1 MREEPT
7 RSLLLLDANADER
20 RLIAANAARAGWSVV
35 GAADGEQAVALLQG
49 PHGREVRAAIFGSW
63 DTETGPQLINALRE
77 HRSDLPVIV
86 LSHVDTVSIAVE
98 AMRAGASDF
107 LVRPVAPERLLEALA
122 VNADRRRPTGELA
135 PVSEKLAPALE
146 LEQLV
151 GAAPEFRAALAVAAK
166 SARNRLPVLIV
177 GEAGTGKETIA
188 RAIHAASLRAKGP
201 LLTIDCKAIAANII
215 DSELFGH
222 EKGAFPGAF
231 TAKTGKLVQADGGTL
246 VLDEIAALPAET
258 QERLDRVLATGEVR
272 PVGLNGSYSVDV
284 RVIATSS
291 RPLPEDFNAGLSERI
306 AATTVSLPSLRDRSG
321 DIPPLARHLLSRV
334 AEQAGMKPL
343 SIGNDALAILMRYGW
358 PGNVRQLAGV
368 LFRAALQCDGSAL
381 TADHFPH
388 IAVQSRFTGRRTDV
402 AAAVSDTRSEQAIA
416 GGADVTLY
424 TADGHLRPLEDIE
437 ADIIRLAIGHYR
449 GRMSEVARRLG
460 IGRSTLY
467 RKLGGLG
474 IDTTAA

>member
-20 RLIAANAARAGWSVV
+20 RLISAIASRAGWSVV
-35 GAADGEQAVALLQG
+35 GAADGEQAIALLQG
-49 PHGREVRAAIFGSW
+49 PHGREVRAAIFGNW
-63 DTETGPQLINALRE
+63 DADQGPQLIDALRA
-77 HRSDLPVIV
+77 HRAELPVIV
-86 LSHVDTVSIAVE
+86 LSHVDTVSTAVD

-122 VNADRRRPTGELA
+122 VNADRRRPSGELA

-166 SARNRLPVLIV
+166 SARNRLPLLIV
-177 GEAGTGKETIA
+177 GEPGTGKETVA

-201 LLTIDCKAIAANII
+201 LLTLDCKAIAANII

-222 EKGAFPGAF
+222 DKGAFPGAF
-231 TAKTGKLVQADGGTL
+231 AAKTGKLVQADGGSL
-246 VLDEIAALPAET
+246 VLDEITALPAET
-258 QERLDRVLATGEVR
+258 QERLDRMLATGEVH

-284 RVIATSS
+284 RVIAASS
-291 RPLPEDFNAGLSERI
+291 RPLPDDFNAGLAERI
-306 AATTVSLPSLRDRSG
+306 GATTVVLPPLRDRSG
-321 DIPPLARHLLSRV
+321 DIPALARHLLGRV
-334 AEQAGMKPL
+334 AEQLELKPL
-343 SIGNDALAILMRYGW
+343 SIGNDALAVLMRYGW

-368 LFRAALQCDGSAL
+368 LFRAALQCDGSSL

-388 IAVQSRFTGRRTDV
+388 IAVQSRFTARR
-402 AAAVSDTRSEQAIA
+402 SDISPTLSKSRSDQAIS
-416 GGADVTLY
+416 GAPDVTLY
-424 TADGHLRPLEDIE
+424 TSDGHLRPLEEIE

-449 GRMSEVARRLG
+449 GRMTEVARRLG

-467 RKLGGLG
+467 RKLGDLG
-474 IDTTAA
+474 IDTAA

>member
-20 RLIAANAARAGWSVV
+20 RLISAIASRAGWSVV
-35 GAADGEQAVALLQG
+35 GAADGEQAIALLQG
-49 PHGREVRAAIFGSW
+49 PHGREVRAAIFGNW
-63 DTETGPQLINALRE
+63 DADQGPQLIDALRA
-77 HRSDLPVIV
+77 HRAELPVIV
-86 LSHVDTVSIAVE
+86 LSHVDTVSTAVD

-122 VNADRRRPTGELA
+122 VNADRRRPSGELA

-166 SARNRLPVLIV
+166 SARNRLPLLIV
-177 GEAGTGKETIA
+177 GEPGTGKETVA

-201 LLTIDCKAIAANII
+201 LLTLDCKAIAANII

-222 EKGAFPGAF
+222 DKGAFPGAF
-231 TAKTGKLVQADGGTL
+231 AAKTGKLVQADGGSL
-246 VLDEIAALPAET
+246 VLDEITALPPET
-258 QERLDRVLATGEVR
+258 QERLDRMLATGEVR

-284 RVIATSS
+284 RVIAASS
-291 RPLPEDFNAGLSERI
+291 RPLPEDFNAGLAERI
-306 AATTVSLPSLRDRSG
+306 GATTVVLPPLRDRSG
-321 DIPPLARHLLSRV
+321 DIPALARHLLGRV
-334 AEQAGMKPL
+334 AEQLELKPL
-343 SIGNDALAILMRYGW
+343 SIGNDALAVLMRYGW

-368 LFRAALQCDGSAL
+368 LFRAALQCDGSSL

-388 IAVQSRFTGRRTDV
+388 IAVQSRFTARR
-402 AAAVSDTRSEQAIA
+402 SDISPTLSKSRSDQAIS
-416 GGADVTLY
+416 GAPDVTLY
-424 TADGHLRPLEDIE
+424 TSDGHLRPLEEIE

-474 IDTTAA
+474 IDTAA